1 MGRYVKHIACNK
13 CGSSDGNAVYEDGST
28 YCWVCGTS
36 APGDGK
42 TTYKREELTG
52 RIGLDDIKKLPM
64 DALED
69 RGISKETCEKFGVR
83 VEYDQNNGTPWKYY
97 FPLYTTDGLVG
108 YQVRTLPKE
117 IARTAGTS
125 GSLPFGAHLVGNSG
139 KFLIVVEG
147 AEDCMAAFQMLA
159 EKGKQYRVVATLG
172 TDTWKR
178 NIEYFKSFD
187 KVVICFDKDA
197 AGETA
202 AKEFGLALGS
212 KRAFLMGQWQGKA
225 KDPNDLLKE
234 KGGADKFLNALFKA
248 EEYRPDGIIT
258 GEEVWRRMEHYT
270 KPKFIPYPPEWEQMN
285 FKMEGMREGE
295 ISLWCAGTSV
305 GKTSYIRRLK
315 QHVLTNTQAII
326 GEVEL
331 EESPEKTWRGL
342 MQFHGRMPLS
352 QMTPE
357 FKRQVYEETY
367 GTQRIFTIDHR
378 NQFTRGQSLIGKF
391 EYLHYT
397 MGAQV
402 IFLDHITLA
411 VSEFGDGGGLADQDR
426 MMNEFLEFVE
436 KTKAHLCIISHLR
449 KSPSGGRSFEE
460 GAVPSEDDLKG
471 SGSLKQI
478 AFDIIGVSRNK
489 QHPDPYMRNVSNLHV
504 LKCRETG
511 DTGPADVLYWDKNT
525 MSLVPAEIPEEED
538 DDYPPDDDQPAL

>member
-1 MGRYVKHIACNK
+1 MGRYIKHTSCPK
-13 CGSSDGNAVYEDGST
+13 CGSSDGNAVYENNST
-28 YCWVCGTS
+28 YCFVCTAS
-36 APGDGK
+36 TRGDGNS
-42 TTYKREELTG
+42 YQREELTG
-52 RIGLDDIKKLPM
+52 RIGLDDISKLPVA
-64 DALED
+64 ALTD
-69 RGISKETCEKFGVR
+69 RGISEEVSKQYGVR
-83 VEYDQNNGTPWKYY
+83 VEYSQETGQQMKYY
-97 FPLYTTDGLVG
+97 FPLYNQKGGLLG
-108 YQVRTLPKE
+108 YQVRELPKQ
-117 IARTAGTS
+117 IKRTPDTGGA
-125 GSLPFGAHLVGNSG
+125 LPFGSQVAGTGG

-147 AEDCMAAFQMLA
+147 AEDCMAVTQMLA
-159 EKGKQYRVVATLG
+159 VKGKAYRVVATLG
-172 TDTWKR
+172 TEGWKR
-178 NIEYFKSFD
+178 NIEYFKSFE

-197 AGETA
+197 AGQQA
-202 AKEFGLALGS
+202 AKEFACALGS
-212 KRAFLMGQWQGKA
+212 KKAFLMSWNSDA
-225 KDPNDLLKE
+225 KDPNDLLRE
-234 KGGADKFLNALFKA
+234 KGGADCFLNGLFKA
-248 EEYRPDGIIT
+248 EAYRPDGIIT
-258 GEEVWRRMEHYT
+258 GEEVWLRMQNYT
-270 KPKFIPYPPEWEQMN
+270 KPKFIPYPPEWTLMN
-285 FKMEGMREGE
+285 ERMEGMREGE

-315 QHVLTNTQAII
+315 QHVLTNTDNVI

-357 FKRQVYEETY
+357 YKRQVYEETY
-367 GTQRIFTIDHR
+367 GTQRIFTVDHR

-391 EYLHYT
+391 EYLHYS

-449 KSPSGGRSFEE
+449 KAPSGGKGFEQ

-489 QHPDPYMRNVSNLHV
+489 QHPDEYIKNVSQLHV

-511 DTGPADVLYWDKNT
+511 DTGMADALYWDRQS
-525 MSLVPAEIPEEED
+525 MSLVPAELPED
-538 DDYPPDDDQPAL
+538 PDDGEL